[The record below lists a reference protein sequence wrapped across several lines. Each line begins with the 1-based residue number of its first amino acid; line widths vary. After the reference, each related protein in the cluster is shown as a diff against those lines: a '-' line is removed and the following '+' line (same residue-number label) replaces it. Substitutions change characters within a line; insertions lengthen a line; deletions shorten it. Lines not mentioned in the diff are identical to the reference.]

1 MFKIVNRYGKSVT
14 ITMSME
20 EKTLFASE
28 VLANIVCKFL
38 NAKETKPD
46 WLTSTSTPTWTRLPS
61 CLGTSSRA
69 RWPASSATCATPT
82 APPLSAIPAAL

>member
-1 MFKIVNRYGKSVT
+1 MYKITNKYGKSVT
-14 ITMSME
+14 VMMRME

-46 WLTSTSTPTWTRLPS
+46 WLVNNFDIVS
-61 CLGTSSRA
+61 CR
-69 RWPASSATCATPT
+69 PYKVENV
-82 APPLSAIPAAL
+82 

>member
-14 ITMSME
+14 VVTRME

-38 NAKETKPD
+38 NTKETKPD
-46 WLTSTSTPTWTRLPS
+46 WLVNNFDVVACKPYVVEKV
-61 CLGTSSRA
+61 
-69 RWPASSATCATPT
+69 
-82 APPLSAIPAAL
+82 